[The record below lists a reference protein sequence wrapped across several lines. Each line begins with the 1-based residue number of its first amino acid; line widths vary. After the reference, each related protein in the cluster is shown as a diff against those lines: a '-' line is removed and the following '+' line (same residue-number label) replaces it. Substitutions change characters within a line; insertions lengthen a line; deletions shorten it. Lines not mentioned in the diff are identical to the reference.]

1 MRAPEADKDTSMDK
15 PNITLGT
22 PYRWLGDALA
32 LCRKHPAAFMGAA
45 SVMLVVGLL
54 PTILQRVAASI
65 LPQTLLLQALVYS
78 LFSLLLLPP
87 ITGGFYRLAHAAW
100 QGKAVTLFDVFTVLS
115 DGPAAR
121 RLVGTNLA
129 FFFLL
134 LLCVAAP
141 VMALGGPQ
149 LVTYL
154 TALGNLQQGATALPV
169 MPSGLAPLLVGAAI
183 VTLLINTAKE
193 LAMAQASLGE
203 RTPLAATGDGFKV
216 ALRNAGAFVLFY
228 LPVALLAF
236 LGFMAFALVAVLIG
250 AVLSLISPMLTYL
263 LIVPVA
269 VLVGLAYYA
278 IVFAFFY
285 HAWRDT
291 LAPEGLEKVEATAPA
306 AHQIE
311 A

>member
-1 MRAPEADKDTSMDK
+1 MDK

-22 PYRWLGDALA
+22 PYRWLAEALA
-32 LCRKHPAAFMGAA
+32 LCRQHPAAFMGAA

-54 PTILQRVAASI
+54 PTILQRVAASF
-65 LPQTLLLQALVYS
+65 LPQTLMLQALVYS

-87 ITGGFYRLAHAAW
+87 ITGGFYRLAHAAR
-100 QGKAVTLFDVFTVLS
+100 QGKAVTMFDLFNVLS

-141 VMALGGPQ
+141 VMALGGPE
-149 LVTYL
+149 LVAYL
-154 TALGNLQQGATALPV
+154 SALGNLQQGATQLPT
-169 MPSGLAPLLVGAAI
+169 MPAGLAPLLVGAAL
-183 VTLLINTAKE
+183 VTLVINTAKE
-193 LAMAQASLGE
+193 LAMAQASLAE
-203 RTPLAATGDGFKV
+203 RSPLAATGDGFKV
-216 ALRNAGAFVLFY
+216 ALRHAGAFVLFY
-228 LPVALLAF
+228 VPVALLAL

-250 AVLSLISPMLTYL
+250 AVLSLISPMLSYL

-269 VLVGLAYYA
+269 VAVGLAYYA

-291 LAPEGLEKVEATAPA
+291 LAPDGLEKESTAEPP